1 MRYIPIFIPLEEVD
15 PSDIPIRIFIL
26 IIIIV
31 ILGIFIYF
39 LGE

>member
-1 MRYIPIFIPLEEVD
+1 MRYIPIFIPLEEVAI
-15 PSDIPIRIFIL
+15 SDIPIRIFVLLTIIL
-26 IIIIV
+26 